1 MRFFFLF
8 LIPLILFS
16 QNSEM
21 NVVNNDSDPTPIFQS
36 VWFYDNGAEKEELY
50 TLMQQIKNDN
60 TLLCKDRL
68 NKPLQKLERLLRT
81 YRVDANEVLKKD
93 IEKLAY
99 TLQLQY
105 LYVRNNGC
113 YRPEMIL
120 QDHYLPPKKKLY
132 DHILRNPYLEMQY
145 DILNKYES
153 IKKRGGWGVIILSN
167 NYAYLLPGK
176 KYDEVIQ
183 LRWRLI
189 QEGYLKDDNNLANT
203 LYDENLKSAVEAFQ
217 KRHFLKPDGI
227 VGPATLKALNE
238 SVESIIEKI
247 LINIE
252 RLRWYLQEDKE
263 YVFVNIPQFRLFLW
277 HDGDMV
283 FDSKVIVGRKERPTP
298 LMRQKISYAVL
309 NPYWRAPKTIIAE
322 DILPKLK
329 VGKFEELEKEGIIA
343 SLDRYANETIPFDS
357 IDWNAIDLSTFPIV
371 FLQKPGPKNFLGFV
385 KLMFPNK
392 YDVYLH
398 DTNARDLFRYSYRAL
413 SSGCVRVEKPIE
425 LFHLVEGTLSYREI
439 FDRLWDHQTKKVRIR
454 PKFPVYLMYMTI
466 MKEDDGNI
474 YFYPDIYQLDRK
486 MKEYAT
492 ILR

>member
-1 MRFFFLF
+1 MRILFLF
-8 LIPLILFS
+8 LIPLMLLS
-16 QNSEM
+16 NSDEF
-21 NVVNNDSDPTPIFQS
+21 NQTKTPDPNPLFQS
-36 VWFYDNGAEKEELY
+36 VWFYENGAEKEELY
-50 TLMQQIKNDN
+50 TLIGQIKKDN
-60 TLLCKDRL
+60 TLLCKNRL
-68 NKPLQKLERLLRT
+68 TKPLLKLERLLRE
-81 YRVDANEVLKKD
+81 YRVDANDDLKND

-99 TLQLQY
+99 ALQLQY
-105 LYVRNNGC
+105 FNIRNNGC

-120 QDHYLPPKKKLY
+120 QDHYLPPTKKSY
-132 DHILRNPYLEMQY
+132 DHILQNPYLDMLYE
-145 DILNKYES
+145 ILNKYEN
-153 IKKRGGWGVIILSN
+153 IKKRGGWGVITLSN
-167 NYAYLLPGK
+167 DYAYLLPGK
-176 KYDEVIQ
+176 KYDEVVQ
-183 LRWRLI
+183 LRWRLM
-189 QEGYLKDDNNLANT
+189 QEGYLKDQNMTDT
-203 LYDENLKSAVEAFQ
+203 VYDENLKLAVEEFQ
-217 KRHFLKPDGI
+217 RRHFLKPDGI
-227 VGPATLKALNE
+227 VGPTTLKVLNE

-252 RLRWYLQEDKE
+252 RLRWYLQEDKS

-298 LMRQKISYAVL
+298 LMRHEISYAVL
-309 NPYWRAPKTIIAE
+309 NPYWRAPKTIIAQ

-329 VGKFEELEKEGIIA
+329 AGKFEELEKEGIIA
-343 SLDRYANETIPFDS
+343 SLDRYANETIPFDL
-357 IDWNAIDLSTFPIV
+357 IYWDAIDLSTFPIV

-439 FDRLWDHQTKKVRIR
+439 FDRLWDHQTKKVRIH
-454 PKFPVYLMYMTI
+454 PKFPVYLMYITV

-486 MKEYAT
+486 IKDYVT
-492 ILR
+492 ILH